1 MRNVIYL
8 LLIMILFTCDTR
20 EIAIE
25 PGMPDFTV
33 QFYTTN
39 LTVPVH
45 SLNLIT
51 IEIDGNSYNTYTL
64 RYETGGNITLYDKE
78 MGMIGQ
84 AVGVE
89 RSDTLYFQPN
99 ITGSFQIKFHVE
111 DELGGSDEQEIA
123 LTVTE

>member
-8 LLIMILFTCDTR
+8 LIITTLFTCDTR

-33 QFYTTN
+33 QFHTTN
-39 LTVPVH
+39 LTIPVY

-51 IEIDGNSYNTYTL
+51 LEIDGNLHNVYTL
-64 RYETGGNITLYDKE
+64 RHETSGNITLYDKE
-78 MGMIGQ
+78 MRMVGQ
-84 AVGVE
+84 TVGVK
-89 RSDTLYFQPN
+89 RSDTLYLQPN
-99 ITGSFQIKFHVE
+99 ITGDFRVSFLLE
-111 DELGGSDEQEIA
+111 NELGGSDEEEIA

>member
-8 LLIMILFTCDTR
+8 LLTTMFFTCDTR

-33 QFYTTN
+33 RFHTTN
-39 LTVPVH
+39 LTIPVY

-51 IEIDGNSYNTYTL
+51 LEIDGNSYNTYTL
-64 RYETGGNITLYDKE
+64 RHETSGNITLYDKE
-78 MGMIGQ
+78 MRMVGQ
-84 AVGVE
+84 RVGVE
-89 RSDTLYFQPN
+89 RSDTLYLQPN
-99 ITGSFQIKFHVE
+99 ITGDFRVSFYVE
-111 DELGGSDEQEIA
+111 NELGGDDGQEIA

>member
-8 LLIMILFTCDTR
+8 LIMMLFFTCDTR

-51 IEIDGNSYNTYTL
+51 LEIDGNSHSTYTL
-64 RYETGGNITLYDKE
+64 RYGTSGNINLYDKE
-78 MGMIGQ
+78 MRMVGQ
-84 AVGVE
+84 TVGVE
-89 RSDTLYFQPN
+89 RSDTLYLRPN
-99 ITGSFQIKFHVE
+99 IVGDFNVSFHVE
-111 DELGGSDEQEIA
+111 NELGGSDGVEIA
-123 LTVTE
+123 LSVTE